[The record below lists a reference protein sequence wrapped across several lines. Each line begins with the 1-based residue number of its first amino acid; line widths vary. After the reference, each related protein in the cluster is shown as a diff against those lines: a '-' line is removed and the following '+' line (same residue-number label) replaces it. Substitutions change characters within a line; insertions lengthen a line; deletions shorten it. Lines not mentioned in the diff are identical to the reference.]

1 LPLESREQDAPEDA
15 LRSPLDDIF
24 VDFLM
29 SKKRESPDLDFK
41 LTVDVSRY
49 RFSDVA
55 KDIFAMAN
63 YGGGYIL
70 IGFKQ
75 KETGGFEPVGVP
87 PDFHVDQA
95 DLQQK
100 FNAYCS
106 DPLDIGYREFDYEV
120 KEESGQLVIH
130 KFALINAPPSTTA
143 LSPKNDGIVRS
154 PDGREKTVFRR
165 GEVLIRRGTQSTR
178 ASPAEV
184 EWIKKRAEDAEYR
197 ISLIS
202 GNTDRISEKLHSNL
216 FEVAQ
221 LPHTIFS
228 AKLSV
233 EQLPFSEIQAAFVV
247 QNPFIYTFDDP
258 TEEPLKRYVQ
268 RATLEKH
275 KTEDWLRD
283 RDRRNLVLW
292 LLDSTLIW
300 ESRGRGM
307 YRSGKRLFFPLREG
321 ETERR
326 ESWPGMT
333 RESSRIVATM
343 MFAKQVG
350 EKVGLHPAVEVHF
363 VQVGEKLYLRLTP
376 TYVLTWDGRKV
387 RRGEQ
392 EGTVITSLSHD
403 DYNALYLRNLFFWVS
418 KLGGADGRIRV
429 LNRRIEINA
438 EPCFSR
444 VEVGIRADRPT
455 LTTIKLGGGQVGG
468 E

>member
-1 LPLESREQDAPEDA
+1 MPLESREQDAPEDA

-87 PDFHVDQA
+87 QDFHVDQA

-202 GNTDRISEKLHSNL
+202 GNTDRIPEKLPCL
-216 FEVAQ
+216 GGIPKRCRPGVARLQ
-221 LPHTIFS
+221 LQCDRRSGITS
-228 AKLSV
+228 AGRIADSAFV
-233 EQLPFSEIQAAFVV
+233 ETPPCWRLRDWRRASWQVFPLPFS
-247 QNPFIYTFDDP
+247 
-258 TEEPLKRYVQ
+258 
-268 RATLEKH
+268 
-275 KTEDWLRD
+275 
-283 RDRRNLVLW
+283 
-292 LLDSTLIW
+292 S
-300 ESRGRGM
+300 
-307 YRSGKRLFFPLREG
+307 
-321 ETERR
+321 
-326 ESWPGMT
+326 
-333 RESSRIVATM
+333 
-343 MFAKQVG
+343 
-350 EKVGLHPAVEVHF
+350 
-363 VQVGEKLYLRLTP
+363 
-376 TYVLTWDGRKV
+376 
-387 RRGEQ
+387 
-392 EGTVITSLSHD
+392 
-403 DYNALYLRNLFFWVS
+403 
-418 KLGGADGRIRV
+418 
-429 LNRRIEINA
+429 
-438 EPCFSR
+438 
-444 VEVGIRADRPT
+444 
-455 LTTIKLGGGQVGG
+455 
-468 E
+468 